1 MRDNTK
7 LHETR
12 RDKSSRKERRRGEER
27 GESEG
32 GKKGRDEGGGGLD
45 GSVKL

>member
-12 RDKSSRKERRRGEER
+12 RDKNSRKERRRGEER